1 MYTYSDKNNNNNK
14 NKNNNNNKFS
24 EHPFLEKLI
33 RAIQKLLLATIYSFW
48 KNVTNFEG
56 NTHDTIL
63 FIWLEICNFAHRN
76 FIADATL

>member
-1 MYTYSDKNNNNNK
+1 MYTYSDNNNNNNK

-33 RAIQKLLLATIYSFW
+33 RAIQKLLLATTYSFW
-48 KNVTNFEG
+48 KNVANFEG

-63 FIWLEICNFAHRN
+63 FIWLEICNFVHKN